1 MNQITVPGLIM
12 VGYCYNK
19 IISNMGKFGS
29 SEEIKLFFSRDKTPV
44 NPQYLFLLSSIQLS
58 QK

>member
-19 IISNMGKFGS
+19 IISNLGKFGS
-29 SEEIKLFFSRDKTPV
+29 SEEI
-44 NPQYLFLLSSIQLS
+44 
-58 QK
+58 